1 MKRAWLFIL
10 GFIVLAGAAAG
21 VAWGVREFMQSL
33 PEETGRQIPVTSV
46 KRGDVTITVTAKGEL
61 QGGNSEMVV
70 VPPTGGGDVPII
82 SLKSTG
88 EIVEPGDVIAELDT
102 TLQEYNLREAEAD
115 LAESEQR
122 LIQAEAEAAA
132 AVEEARYTTFSTASD
147 VELAAFEVRKN
158 ELLAANAARQNDI
171 ALAAARNK
179 KEQADRDLKNREA
192 SVRSSVDVQRANQS
206 KFKMLA
212 DNARR
217 TMDNMTLKSKSKG
230 YVHILT
236 NTSGQLLYTGM
247 VPPEFRVGDI
257 ARAGLMI
264 AQIPDMSTWE
274 ISTSIP
280 ELDRGYLQVGQK
292 AEVRPA
298 ALGGKM
304 LRGHIKTIGGTTGS
318 GASRRFDC
326 RVLLEE
332 VSPILRPGMTTSVM
346 ITVATLQNVLWV
358 PSQAVFENDGKAFV
372 FVQSPQGFL
381 QQDVK
386 LIRRG
391 ESQSVIEGLDEG
403 TRLALSRP
411 DKQADNGSTDG
422 NSAMKALTK

>member
-1 MKRAWLFIL
+1 MKRLWFLVL
-10 GFIVLAGAAAG
+10 GLVLLAGAAAG
-21 VAWGVREFMQSL
+21 IAWGVREFMQSL

-70 VPPTGGGDVPII
+70 VPPTGAGDVPII

-132 AVEEARYTTFSTASD
+132 AVEEARYTTLSTASD
-147 VELAAFEVRKN
+147 VELAALEVRKN
-158 ELLAANAARQNDI
+158 ELLAANVARQNDI

-257 ARAGLMI
+257 ARPGQMI

-274 ISTSIP
+274 IGTSIP

-292 AEVRPA
+292 AEIRPA
-298 ALGGKM
+298 ALGGKI

-332 VSPILRPGMTTSVM
+332 VSPILRPGMTTSVT
-346 ITVATLQNVLWV
+346 ITVATLQDVLWV
-358 PSQAVFENDGKAFV
+358 PSQAIFDSDGRAFV
-372 FVQSPQGFL
+372 FVQGPQGFL

-386 LIRRG
+386 LVRRG
-391 ESQSVIEGLDEG
+391 ESQSVIEGLAEG
-403 TRLALSRP
+403 THLALSRP
-411 DKQADNGSTDG
+411 DKEANSGSNEG